1 MIGFI
6 RFVFSLNYIAFNKIE
21 EKYQGVDLTMIS
33 VAHIEVMHH
42 SVCISSCPSNI
53 GTVSRAKHRFHE

>member
-6 RFVFSLNYIAFNKIE
+6 RFIFSLNYIAFNKIE

-42 SVCISSCPSNI
+42 SVCISSCP
-53 GTVSRAKHRFHE
+53 